1 MLATIKGI
9 RCFNTAPRLRAP
21 SYDGRG
27 TSVSFSVSRARFLR
41 FGMTTEIDSHHH
53 LTRAYMLGG
62 PEAFQDEDPALIEH
76 LRRAGIL

>member
-1 MLATIKGI
+1 MTDAIESEVEALVNQPLSCFDPASRDDDRAT
-9 RCFNTAPRLRAP
+9 
-21 SYDGRG
+21 D
-27 TSVSFSVSRARFLR
+27 
-41 FGMTTEIDSHHH
+41 H